1 MPPPDAPKSPNPSSA
16 PPRRRADAERSR
28 TAILDAAV
36 RLLGE
41 RPDAGMAAVA
51 TAAGVTRQTVYAHFS
66 SRDDLLT
73 AVVDHMTDLVTAAMD
88 ASDPDEGPAP
98 DALLRL
104 LDAAWHASRAHP
116 ALLRLEPRPAPPEKD
131 RARHRPIADR
141 ITHVLRR
148 GRDEGSFDPHPPL
161 AWQVSAVIALS
172 HAAGEEVNVGR
183 MSATDATAAL
193 HSGLLRLLAADGG
206 TAGKP

>member
-1 MPPPDAPKSPNPSSA
+1 MSS

-28 TAILDAAV
+28 TAVLDAAV
-36 RLLGE
+36 QLLGE

-73 AVVDHMTDLVTAAMD
+73 AVVDRVTERVAEAMD
-88 ASDPDEGPAP
+88 AAGADEGPAP

-104 LDAAWHASRAHP
+104 LDAAWRAAETYP
-116 ALLRLEPRPAPPEKD
+116 ALVSLGTRPAPPDED

-141 ITHVLRR
+141 IAHVLER
-148 GRDEGSFDPHPPL
+148 GRDGGAFDPGPAL
-161 AWQVSAVIALS
+161 SWQVTAVIALS
-172 HAAGEEVNVGR
+172 HATAEEIRAGR
-183 MSATDATAAL
+183 MPAADATAAL
-193 HSGLLRLLAADGG
+193 HSGLLRLLAPDAPGE
-206 TAGKP
+206 A

>member
-1 MPPPDAPKSPNPSSA
+1 MSPSSPA
-16 PPRRRADAERSR
+16 PRRRADAERSR

-88 ASDPDEGPAP
+88 ASGPDEGPAP
-98 DALLRL
+98 GALLRL
-104 LDAAWHASRAHP
+104 LDAAWHVSRTHP
-116 ALLRLEPRPAPPEKD
+116 ALIRLEPRPAPPEED

-141 ITHVLRR
+141 IAHVLRR
-148 GRDEGSFDPHPPL
+148 GRDEGSFDPLPPL
-161 AWQVSAVIALS
+161 TWQVSAVIALS
-172 HAAGEEVNVGR
+172 HATGEEVSADR
-183 MSATDATAAL
+183 MSATDATTAL
-193 HSGLLRLLAADGG
+193 HSGLLRLLAPGRQPGA
-206 TAGKP
+206 